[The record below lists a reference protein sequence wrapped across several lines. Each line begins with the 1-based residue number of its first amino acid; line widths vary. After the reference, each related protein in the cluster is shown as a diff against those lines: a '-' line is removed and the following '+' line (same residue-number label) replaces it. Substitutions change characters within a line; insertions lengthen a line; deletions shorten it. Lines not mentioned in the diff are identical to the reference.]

1 MAFIAIL
8 SLPSST
14 PFKKRGTQRLFINR
28 NKVVFVLI
36 FCAYKKGDRLF
47 MEKASKVMYSIA
59 NFFTWVLVVL
69 SIAGIV
75 VASLGLAKIIT
86 FDNALGTIVYLS
98 IILIIAIITIA
109 LVRKA
114 KADGSSKGWDLLF
127 LILGI
132 VGGNIFYFLGGLFGL
147 IARR

>member
-1 MAFIAIL
+1 
-8 SLPSST
+8 
-14 PFKKRGTQRLFINR
+14 
-28 NKVVFVLI
+28 
-36 FCAYKKGDRLF
+36 